1 MNHWFSEQL
10 SFYISDGVALAALCQ
25 GPSSWLSELLN
36 FSGKQ
41 GDAGKPTRRLGEITT
56 KWRFLADWTM
66 QNGGLTLRNAGFKS
80 LSWFNHEKLWKVV
93 GEAFFKGCRCFFLF
107 FMCFFCD
114 FLCFQSGA
122 LFLAICYILEQK
134 RVLCWILELKFAIC
148 TVHPFFHGVHWFTQR
163 FHRCFHSLHWVCHG
177 FNCLVSIDFSMHN
190 MHLVN
195 M

>member
-56 KWRFLADWTM
+56 KWWCLTDWTM
-66 QNGGLTLRNAGFKS
+66 PNGGLTLKNAGFKS

-93 GEAFFKGCRCFFLF
+93 GEAFFKGCRCFF
-107 FMCFFCD
+107 C
-114 FLCFQSGA
+114 FLCVFLWFFKFSVWGTFRYYLLHFGA
-122 LFLAICYILEQK
+122 KTCTLLNFGAKICHLHCSSIFPWCSIYP
-134 RVLCWILELKFAIC
+134 KF
-148 TVHPFFHGVHWFTQR
+148 
-163 FHRCFHSLHWVCHG
+163 SLI
-177 FNCLVSIDFSMHN
+177 FP
-190 MHLVN
+190 
-195 M
+195 